1 MKLDKLILVVAL
13 LATIFILIFMKIDNH
28 GVRVYDCSI
37 SEISPDYPVEV
48 KQECRRLRL
57 EEYQNQNNKGLVVI

>member
-13 LATIFILIFMKIDNH
+13 LATIFILIFMKTDNY

-57 EEYQNQNNKGLVVI
+57 EEYQNNKGLVVI

>member
-1 MKLDKLILVVAL
+1 MKLDRLILVVAL
-13 LATIFILIFMKIDNH
+13 LATVFILVFIKTDNH

-57 EEYQNQNNKGLVVI
+57 EEYQHNKGLIVT

>member
-1 MKLDKLILVVAL
+1 MKLDRLILIVAI
-13 LATIFILIFMKIDNH
+13 LATIFILIFMETNNH

-57 EEYQNQNNKGLVVI
+57 EEYQNQKSKGLIVI

>member
-13 LATIFILIFMKIDNH
+13 LATVFILIFMKTDNH

-57 EEYQNQNNKGLVVI
+57 EEYQNQNNNGVVVI

>member
-1 MKLDKLILVVAL
+1 MKLDNLILIVAL
-13 LATIFILIFMKIDNH
+13 AVTVIVLVFIETDYH
-28 GVRVYDCSI
+28 GVRVYDCSM

-57 EEYQNQNNKGLVVI
+57 EEYQKNKGLVEV

>member
-1 MKLDKLILVVAL
+1 MKLDRLILIVAIL
-13 LATIFILIFMKIDNH
+13 VTVFILIFIETNNH

-57 EEYQNQNNKGLVVI
+57 EEYQNQKSKGLIVI

>member
-1 MKLDKLILVVAL
+1 MKLDKLILAVAL
-13 LATIFILIFMKIDNH
+13 LATVFILIFMKTDNH

>member
-1 MKLDKLILVVAL
+1 MKLDNLILIVAL
-13 LATIFILIFMKIDNH
+13 VVTVIVLVFIETDYH
-28 GVRVYDCSI
+28 GVRVYDCSM

-57 EEYQNQNNKGLVVI
+57 EEYQKNKGLVEV

>member
-1 MKLDKLILVVAL
+1 MKLDKLILVVAI
-13 LATIFILIFMKIDNH
+13 LATLLILIFMETNNH
-28 GVRVYDCSI
+28 GVRVYDCSM

>member
-1 MKLDKLILVVAL
+1 MKLDNLILIVAL
-13 LATIFILIFMKIDNH
+13 AVTVIVLVFIKTDYH
-28 GVRVYDCSI
+28 GVRVYDCSM

-57 EEYQNQNNKGLVVI
+57 EEYQKNKGLVEV